1 MPPHSAG
8 GCDTHGTAHPV
19 AALRCSPL
27 LGWMGEPWMRKWGDI
42 LTRLCGEVSEAGSQN
57 KVVSGLRELLLFFF
71 PPPLLRGLENRE
83 GCAGWH
89 AAFWL

>member
-1 MPPHSAG
+1 
-8 GCDTHGTAHPV
+8 
-19 AALRCSPL
+19 
-27 LGWMGEPWMRKWGDI
+27 MRKWGDI

-57 KVVSGLRELLLFFF
+57 KVVSGLRELLFIFFP